1 MPASLRRRAVRLVAP
16 SHTVGAICVIRRP
29 SDGAVALVQQSYR
42 NNWGLPGGL
51 LKRHEAA
58 AEAAKRETRE
68 EIGLDVDLIG
78 EASVVVAHEVQRLD
92 VIYLAAPALGSSPTD
107 DELVSHS
114 AEIVGVGWFQLDEL
128 PALQHETAEALNVLW
143 RAGRLDR
150 PIQAR
155 PR

>member
-16 SHTVGAICVIRRP
+16 SHTVGAICVIQRP

-42 NNWGLPGGL
+42 QNWGLPGGL
-51 LKRHEAA
+51 LKRREAA
-58 AEAAKRETRE
+58 ADAAKRETRE
-68 EIGLDVDLIG
+68 EIGLDVDLVG
-78 EASVVVAHEVQRLD
+78 EASVVVAHDVQRVD
-92 VIYLAAPALGSSPTD
+92 VIYLAAPAGGASPAD

-150 PIQAR
+150 PIQAGSR
-155 PR
+155 